1 MNMLIDLLRYLRD
14 EWACRRAIRKKAKA
28 MRKYLHDKHNHRGA

>member
-1 MNMLIDLLRYLRD
+1 MINMFIDLLRYLRD

-28 MRKYLHDKHNHRGA
+28 KRK